1 MLLEVVTQTV
11 SSPSPE
17 GLDEPEGLGEPE
29 KPRCGE
35 ALALVPGDMPE
46 GQRTGIS
53 VGVEESTLARQAEGP
68 STLPPFPCT
77 ELGE

>member
-1 MLLEVVTQTV
+1 MP
-11 SSPSPE
+11 SPSPE

-29 KPRCGE
+29 GPGYSE

-53 VGVEESTLARQAEGP
+53 IGVEESTLTWQVEGP